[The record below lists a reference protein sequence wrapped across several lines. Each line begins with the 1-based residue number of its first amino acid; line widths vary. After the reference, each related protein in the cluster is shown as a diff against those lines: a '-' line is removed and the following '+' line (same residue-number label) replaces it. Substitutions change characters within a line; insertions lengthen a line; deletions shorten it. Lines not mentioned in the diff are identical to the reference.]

1 MVMTDFFKHIYGLLL
16 EGNGTVLIILFL
28 GVLCFWWYLLI
39 LTLTIIRVVSVVAG
53 LLRKFIISNRN
64 KKINR

>member
-1 MVMTDFFKHIYGLLL
+1 MTDFFTHIYGLLR

-28 GVLCFWWYLLI
+28 GILCFWWYLLI
-39 LTLTIIRVVSVVAG
+39 LTLAVIRIISMITG
-53 LLRKFIISNRN
+53 LLRKLIISNRN